1 MNAASSGLPS
11 VGDMRPHHVRL
22 LVVPTVGAALLGG
35 VLWLSGIP
43 LSNAGSTDGGV
54 QLVSEGTEATLLVT
68 DLDPGQSVSRSVS
81 ISNPGSE
88 PTRLVM
94 TEHGDPVSTPG
105 GGSSEDGLQLVV
117 EREGVRLYAGPMGA
131 MSDVAADQGW
141 IAAGSRVTFTFTV
154 SLPEDS
160 PPLVAQAALSYTWE
174 TAS

>member
-1 MNAASSGLPS
+1 M
-11 VGDMRPHHVRL
+11 RL

-43 LSNAGSTDGGV
+43 LSNAGGTDEGV
-54 QLVSEGTEATLLVT
+54 RLVPEGTEATLVVT
-68 DLDPGQSVSRSVS
+68 DLAPGESASRSIS

-88 PTRLVM
+88 PTRLSM
-94 TEHGDPVSTPG
+94 TEHGDAVVASG
-105 GGSSEDGLQLVV
+105 AAGQDGLQLVV

-154 SLPEDS
+154 SLPDDA
-160 PPLVAQAALSYTWE
+160 PPLTAAAELSYAWE
-174 TAS
+174 TGS

>member
-1 MNAASSGLPS
+1 M
-11 VGDMRPHHVRL
+11 RL

-43 LSNAGSTDGGV
+43 LSNAGGSGDEGV
-54 QLVSEGTEATLLVT
+54 RLVSEGTEATLVVT
-68 DLDPGQSVSRSVS
+68 DLAPGESAERSIS

-88 PTRLVM
+88 PTRLSM
-94 TEHGDPVSTPG
+94 TEHGEVVVPVSG
-105 GGSSEDGLQLVV
+105 AAEDALQLVV

-141 IAAGSRVTFTFTV
+141 VAGGSRVTFTFTV
-154 SLPEDS
+154 SLPDEA
-160 PPLVAQAALSYTWE
+160 PPLTSRAELSYTWE

>member
-1 MNAASSGLPS
+1 M
-11 VGDMRPHHVRL
+11 RL

-43 LSNAGSTDGGV
+43 LSNAGGTDEGV
-54 QLVSEGTEATLLVT
+54 QLVSEGTDATLVVT
-68 DLDPGQSVSRSVS
+68 DIAPGESASRSVS

-88 PTRLVM
+88 PTRLSM
-94 TEHGDPVSTPG
+94 TEHGDAVLD
-105 GGSSEDGLQLVV
+105 GSGEVAGEDGLQLVV

-154 SLPEDS
+154 SLPDDA
-160 PPLVAQAALSYTWE
+160 PPLASQASLSYTWE